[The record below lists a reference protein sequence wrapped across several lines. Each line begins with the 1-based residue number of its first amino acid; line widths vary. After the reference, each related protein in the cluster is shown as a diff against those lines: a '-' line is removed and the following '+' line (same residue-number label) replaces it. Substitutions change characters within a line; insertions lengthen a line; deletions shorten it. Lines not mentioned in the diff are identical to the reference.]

1 MRGSL
6 LILTNSSVR
15 WKTGSRCGTWQTV
28 YTPTNQPP
36 DSSGMRSVLQLL
48 RTGRNSMRGT
58 GNLCVSITTS
68 VTYIPACEVS
78 NTKPPFFFFF
88 CFTGDRVIIRWRS
101 LRDRFK
107 RDYNK
112 ETPSGS
118 GGRRQPQYKNYKA
131 LAFLRSTMVCRSTIC
146 STRES
151 ASELRPS
158 GVIPSETAPGDHI
171 EVSDPS
177 VPTLLSHPSIPS
189 TSTGAAG
196 QTSSHEA
203 AGDDLFSV
211 PHPSDTAATS
221 RPTFGSGRQRLRSQE
236 RMTLSDCLS
245 LNSSVQ
251 HGFHTFGE
259 RLSSGLTMINQSIM
273 ELRRYMERM
282 NLESNQTPTHTFFQ
296 SVVRQ
301 MEGLST
307 HQQMRVM
314 QACQNALVE
323 VLAEASHPPPVHPPP
338 VHPPPVHPPSV
349 HPPSVH
355 PPSVHP
361 PSVHPPSVHP
371 PSVHPPS
378 VHPSPVY
385 PSTVHSYPVHPS
397 TTIHHTAVP
406 PPTTPSPFS
415 SSPFHSSQYLPSP
428 LHYTPMPSPYPPP
441 HTPSMYPQTSSVH
454 PLPSQPH
461 VLNPPSTSGP
471 LPPLLDVVDPVNP
484 SNTISTQH
492 YHTL

>member
-1 MRGSL
+1 MANRL
-6 LILTNSSVR
+6 HADQPTTRRLWDEVCSSVIDNWEELNAR
-15 WKTGSRCGTWQTV
+15 ARDFV
-28 YTPTNQPP
+28 
-36 DSSGMRSVLQLL
+36 R
-48 RTGRNSMRGT
+48 
-58 GNLCVSITTS
+58 
-68 VTYIPACEVS
+68 
-78 NTKPPFFFFF
+78 
-88 CFTGDRVIIRWRS
+88 DRVITRWRS

-112 ETPSGS
+112 EIQTPSGS
-118 GGRRQPQYKNYKA
+118 SGGRRGPQYKNYQA
-131 LAFLRSTMVCRSTIC
+131 LAFLRSTMACRSTIC

-151 ASELRPS
+151 ASQLRPS

-177 VPTLLSHPSIPS
+177 VPTLLSDPSIPS

-203 AGDDLFSV
+203 AGDDLFPV

-245 LNSSVQ
+245 LNSTVQ
-251 HGFHTFGE
+251 HGFHTYGQ

-273 ELRRYMERM
+273 ELRRYMEQM
-282 NLESNQTPTHTFFQ
+282 SLESNQTPRHTFFH

-323 VLAEASHPPPVHPPP
+323 VLAEASLPPPVYPSTVHPPPVYPSTVHPPPVYPSTVHPPP
-338 VHPPPVHPPSV
+338 VHP
-349 HPPSVH
+349 
-355 PPSVHP
+355 
-361 PSVHPPSVHP
+361 
-371 PSVHPPS
+371 
-378 VHPSPVY
+378 
-385 PSTVHSYPVHPS
+385 S
-397 TTIHHTAVP
+397 TTINHTAVP

-471 LPPLLDVVDPVNP
+471 HQLPPQSPTPLDVVNPP
-484 SNTISTQH
+484 SNTISTQQ
-492 YHTL
+492 YHSL

>member
-1 MRGSL
+1 MANRL
-6 LILTNSSVR
+6 HADRPTTRRLWDEVCSSVIDDWEELNAR
-15 WKTGSRCGTWQTV
+15 ARDFV
-28 YTPTNQPP
+28 
-36 DSSGMRSVLQLL
+36 R
-48 RTGRNSMRGT
+48 
-58 GNLCVSITTS
+58 
-68 VTYIPACEVS
+68 
-78 NTKPPFFFFF
+78 
-88 CFTGDRVIIRWRS
+88 DRVITRWRS

-112 ETPSGS
+112 EIQTPSGS
-118 GGRRQPQYKNYKA
+118 SGGRQGPQYKNYKA
-131 LAFLRSTMVCRSTIC
+131 LVFLRSTMACRSTIC
-146 STRES
+146 STQES

-203 AGDDLFSV
+203 AGDDLFPV

-221 RPTFGSGRQRLRSQE
+221 RQTFGSGWQRLRSQE
-236 RMTLSDCLS
+236 RLTLSDCLN
-245 LNSSVQ
+245 LNSTVQ
-251 HGFHTFGE
+251 HGFHTYGQ

-273 ELRRYMERM
+273 ELRRYMKQM
-282 NLESNQTPTHTFFQ
+282 NLESNQTPRHTFFQ

-314 QACQNALVE
+314 QACHNALVE

-338 VHPPPVHPPSV
+338 V
-349 HPPSVH
+349 
-355 PPSVHP
+355 
-361 PSVHPPSVHP
+361 
-371 PSVHPPS
+371 
-378 VHPSPVY
+378 Y
-385 PSTVHSYPVHPS
+385 PSPVHPS

-461 VLNPPSTSGP
+461 MLNPPSTSGP
-471 LPPLLDVVDPVNP
+471 HQLPPQSSTPPLDVVNPVNP

-492 YHTL
+492 YHSL

>member
-1 MRGSL
+1 
-6 LILTNSSVR
+6 
-15 WKTGSRCGTWQTV
+15 
-28 YTPTNQPP
+28 
-36 DSSGMRSVLQLL
+36 
-48 RTGRNSMRGT
+48 
-58 GNLCVSITTS
+58 
-68 VTYIPACEVS
+68 
-78 NTKPPFFFFF
+78 
-88 CFTGDRVIIRWRS
+88 
-101 LRDRFK
+101 
-107 RDYNK
+107 
-112 ETPSGS
+112 
-118 GGRRQPQYKNYKA
+118 
-131 LAFLRSTMVCRSTIC
+131 MVCRSTIC

-177 VPTLLSHPSIPS
+177 VPSLLSHPSIPS

-203 AGDDLFSV
+203 AGDDLFPV

-236 RMTLSDCLS
+236 RLTLSDCLN
-245 LNSSVQ
+245 LNSTVQ
-251 HGFHTFGE
+251 HGFHTYGQ
-259 RLSSGLTMINQSIM
+259 RLSSGLTIINQSIM
-273 ELRRYMERM
+273 ELRRYMEQM
-282 NLESNQTPTHTFFQ
+282 NLESNQTPRHTFFP

-307 HQQMRVM
+307 HQQMHVM

-338 VHPPPVHPPSV
+338 VHP
-349 HPPSVH
+349 
-355 PPSVHP
+355 
-361 PSVHPPSVHP
+361 
-371 PSVHPPS
+371 
-378 VHPSPVY
+378 
-385 PSTVHSYPVHPS
+385 STVHPS

-471 LPPLLDVVDPVNP
+471 HQLPPQSSTPPLDVVNPVNP
-484 SNTISTQH
+484 FNTISTQH

>member
-1 MRGSL
+1 MANRL
-6 LILTNSSVR
+6 HADQPTTRRLWDEVCSSVIDNWEELNAR
-15 WKTGSRCGTWQTV
+15 ARDFVRKYYNFS
-28 YTPTNQPP
+28 NF
-36 DSSGMRSVLQLL
+36 
-48 RTGRNSMRGT
+48 
-58 GNLCVSITTS
+58 IF
-68 VTYIPACEVS
+68 PACEVL
-78 NTKPPFFFFF
+78 NTKPFFFFF
-88 CFTGDRVIIRWRS
+88 CFTGDRVITRWRS

-112 ETPSGS
+112 EIQTPSGS
-118 GGRRQPQYKNYKA
+118 SGGRRGPQYKNYQA
-131 LAFLRSTMVCRSTIC
+131 LAFLRSTMACRSTIC

-151 ASELRPS
+151 ASQLRPS

-177 VPTLLSHPSIPS
+177 VPTLLSDPSIPS

-203 AGDDLFSV
+203 AGDDLFPV

-245 LNSSVQ
+245 LNSTVQ
-251 HGFHTFGE
+251 HGFHTYGQ

-273 ELRRYMERM
+273 ELRRYMEQM
-282 NLESNQTPTHTFFQ
+282 SLESNQTPRHTFFH

-323 VLAEASHPPPVHPPP
+323 VLAEASLPPPVYPSTVHPPPVYPSTVHPPPVYPSTVHPPP
-338 VHPPPVHPPSV
+338 VHP
-349 HPPSVH
+349 
-355 PPSVHP
+355 
-361 PSVHPPSVHP
+361 
-371 PSVHPPS
+371 
-378 VHPSPVY
+378 
-385 PSTVHSYPVHPS
+385 S
-397 TTIHHTAVP
+397 TTINHTAVH

-471 LPPLLDVVDPVNP
+471 HQLPPQSPTPLDVVNPVNPP
-484 SNTISTQH
+484 SNTISTQQ
-492 YHTL
+492 YHSL

>member
-1 MRGSL
+1 MTLQESPGESG
-6 LILTNSSVR
+6 NSAD
-15 WKTGSRCGTWQTV
+15 TG
-28 YTPTNQPP
+28 
-36 DSSGMRSVLQLL
+36 
-48 RTGRNSMRGT
+48 
-58 GNLCVSITTS
+58 
-68 VTYIPACEVS
+68 
-78 NTKPPFFFFF
+78 
-88 CFTGDRVIIRWRS
+88 GDRVITRWRS

-112 ETPSGS
+112 EIQTPSGS
-118 GGRRQPQYKNYKA
+118 SGGRRGPQYKNFKA

-203 AGDDLFSV
+203 AGDDLFPV

-236 RMTLSDCLS
+236 RLTLSDCLN
-245 LNSSVQ
+245 LNSTVQ
-251 HGFHTFGE
+251 HGFHTYGQ

-273 ELRRYMERM
+273 ELRRYMEQM
-282 NLESNQTPTHTFFQ
+282 NLESNQTPRHTFFQ

-338 VHPPPVHPPSV
+338 V
-349 HPPSVH
+349 
-355 PPSVHP
+355 
-361 PSVHPPSVHP
+361 
-371 PSVHPPS
+371 
-378 VHPSPVY
+378 Y
-385 PSTVHSYPVHPS
+385 PSTVHPSTVHPS

-471 LPPLLDVVDPVNP
+471 HQLPPQSSTPPSMWSTLLTPPILSPPNIITLCDVFLKKNKK
-484 SNTISTQH
+484 
-492 YHTL
+492 

>member
-1 MRGSL
+1 MANRL
-6 LILTNSSVR
+6 HADQPTTRWLRDEVCSSVIENWEELNAR
-15 WKTGSRCGTWQTV
+15 ARDFV
-28 YTPTNQPP
+28 
-36 DSSGMRSVLQLL
+36 R
-48 RTGRNSMRGT
+48 
-58 GNLCVSITTS
+58 
-68 VTYIPACEVS
+68 
-78 NTKPPFFFFF
+78 
-88 CFTGDRVIIRWRS
+88 DRVITRRL

-112 ETPSGS
+112 EMQTPTGS
-118 GGRRQPQYKNYKA
+118 GGRRGPQYKNYRA
-131 LAFLRSTMVCRSTIC
+131 LGFLRSTMVCRSTIF
-146 STRES
+146 STREP

-158 GVIPSETAPGDHI
+158 GVIPSETALGDHI

-177 VPTLLSHPSIPS
+177 VPTLLSRPSIPS

-203 AGDDLFSV
+203 AGDDLFPV
-211 PHPSDTAATS
+211 PHPSDIAATS
-221 RPTFGSGRQRLRSQE
+221 RPTFGSGRQRLWSQE

-251 HGFHTFGE
+251 HGFHTYGQQ
-259 RLSSGLTMINQSIM
+259 LSSGLTMINQSIM
-273 ELRRYMERM
+273 ELRRYMEQM
-282 NLESNQTPTHTFFQ
+282 NLESNQTPRHIFFQ

-307 HQQMRVM
+307 HQQIRVM
-314 QACQNALVE
+314 QACQNALVKI
-323 VLAEASHPPPVHPPP
+323 LAEASHPPPVHP
-338 VHPPPVHPPSV
+338 
-349 HPPSVH
+349 
-355 PPSVHP
+355 
-361 PSVHPPSVHP
+361 
-371 PSVHPPS
+371 
-378 VHPSPVY
+378 
-385 PSTVHSYPVHPS
+385 S
-397 TTIHHTAVP
+397 TTIHHTTVP

-461 VLNPPSTSGP
+461 VLNPPSTSDP
-471 LPPLLDVVDPVNP
+471 HQLPPQSSSPPLDVVNPVNP

-492 YHTL
+492 YHNF

>member
-1 MRGSL
+1 M
-6 LILTNSSVR
+6 
-15 WKTGSRCGTWQTV
+15 
-28 YTPTNQPP
+28 
-36 DSSGMRSVLQLL
+36 
-48 RTGRNSMRGT
+48 
-58 GNLCVSITTS
+58 
-68 VTYIPACEVS
+68 A
-78 NTKPPFFFFF
+78 
-88 CFTGDRVIIRWRS
+88 
-101 LRDRFK
+101 
-107 RDYNK
+107 
-112 ETPSGS
+112 
-118 GGRRQPQYKNYKA
+118 
-131 LAFLRSTMVCRSTIC
+131 CRSTIC

-177 VPTLLSHPSIPS
+177 VPTLLSDPSIPS

-203 AGDDLFSV
+203 AGDDLFPV

-236 RMTLSDCLS
+236 RLTLSDCLS
-245 LNSSVQ
+245 LNSTVQ
-251 HGFHTFGE
+251 HGFHTYGQ

-273 ELRRYMERM
+273 ELRRYMEQM
-282 NLESNQTPTHTFFQ
+282 SLESNQTPRHTFFQ

-323 VLAEASHPPPVHPPP
+323 VLAEASLPPPVYPSTVHPPPVYPSTVHPPPVYPSTVHPPP
-338 VHPPPVHPPSV
+338 VHP
-349 HPPSVH
+349 
-355 PPSVHP
+355 
-361 PSVHPPSVHP
+361 
-371 PSVHPPS
+371 
-378 VHPSPVY
+378 
-385 PSTVHSYPVHPS
+385 S
-397 TTIHHTAVP
+397 TTINHTAVP

-471 LPPLLDVVDPVNP
+471 HQLPPQSPTPPLDVVNPVNPP

-492 YHTL
+492 YHSL